1 MNFDFNKKI
10 INYCTVKDLKLI
22 LKHVKNTTLSYS
34 NFELFESLLFYVK
47 FKIYKRKVLKLV
59 LQRSWNKFR
68 NHEKSFQN
76 MSGLQIK
83 TLLYNKFYSVSYL
96 QSLSVNKIF

>member
-1 MNFDFNKKI
+1 M
-10 INYCTVKDLKLI
+10 LK
-22 LKHVKNTTLSYS
+22 TLLYPISK
-34 NFELFESLLFYVK
+34 FELFESLLFYVK

-83 TLLYNKFYSVSYL
+83 ILVYNKFYSV
-96 QSLSVNKIF
+96 